1 VLRDQDGKTVK
12 EQTLAFGKDKLDWK
26 LDDVEGWYPR
36 NYGKQPLYQLELSLL
51 DKVRRPSLNDEATL
65 LTGQSGKEV
74 ASSTNRVAF
83 RHARVVQDPLEG
95 QEGTSFLFEVNGV
108 RVFCGGSNWIPAD
121 SFLTEIEPERYR
133 KWVELLVSGLY
144 RPVLDELTLQVRGN
158 QNMLRVWGGG
168 IYEDEVLY
176 E

>member
-1 VLRDQDGKTVK
+1 MQ
-12 EQTLAFGKDKLDWK
+12 E
-26 LDDVEGWYPR
+26 
-36 NYGKQPLYQLELSLL
+36 PLQ
-51 DKVRRPSLNDEATL
+51 
-65 LTGQSGKEV
+65 
-74 ASSTNRVAF
+74 
-83 RHARVVQDPLEG
+83 G

-133 KWVELLVSGLY
+133 RWVELLVSRRG
-144 RPVLDELTLQVRGN
+144 RPVVDGLTPQVRGN